1 MASPADS
8 GTFVQAK
15 GRAPNSVFRAIDLF
29 AGIGGIRLGFQNAFK
44 DRIKFVYSNDN
55 DPACCKTYEANFGK
69 DSIDCQ
75 DINKVIESMTSIP
88 NHDILLAGFPCQPF
102 SIAGEQKGFAD
113 ETRGTLFYSIAKIL
127 AERKPACFLL
137 ENVSYF
143 EHHDKGKTWRT
154 VRTVLEKELGYIV
167 HAQRL
172 NAKYFGV
179 PQNRPRFFMVGFK
192 EEKASFEFPPERGD
206 PPSLSTI
213 LEDHVKENYFLGQIY
228 LNSLNEH
235 RRRHKEKGHGFGYF
249 VLDPQKDIAHTLVVG
264 GMGLERNLVRNTPP
278 PGHWQPGDPDLH
290 KKNIE
295 GIRRLTPRE
304 CARLQGY
311 PLWFEIPVSDT
322 HAYKQFANSVAVPVI
337 QAVAEKMLTTLLA
350 AWGEVTINGQLVLD
364 PIADAKQPLDQDF
377 EKETFS

>member
-1 MASPADS
+1 MSLTTKS
-8 GTFVQAK
+8 GTFLQDKERTAN
-15 GRAPNSVFRAIDLF
+15 GTFRAIDLF

-55 DPACCKTYEANFGK
+55 DSACCKTYEANFGK
-69 DSIDCQ
+69 DSIDCR
-75 DINKVIESMTSIP
+75 DINAVIKNMADIP
-88 NHDILLAGFPCQPF
+88 DHDILLAGFPCQPF
-102 SIAGEQKGFAD
+102 SIAGEQKGFED

-127 AERKPACFLL
+127 AERRPTCFLL

-154 VRTVLEKELGYIV
+154 VRTVLEKELHYIV
-167 HAQRL
+167 HARRL

-192 EEKASFEFPPERGD
+192 EEKTSFEFPPERGN

-213 LEDHVKENYFLGQIY
+213 LEDHVRENYFLGQIY
-228 LNSLNEH
+228 LNSLKEH
-235 RRRHKEKGHGFGYF
+235 RRRHAEKGHGFGYF
-249 VLDPQKDIAHTLVVG
+249 VLDPQKDIAHALVVG
-264 GMGLERNLVRNTPP
+264 GMGLERNLIKNTPP
-278 PGHWQPGDPDLH
+278 LGHWQPNDPDLH

-311 PLWFEIPVSDT
+311 PPWFEIPVSDAQT
-322 HAYKQFANSVAVPVI
+322 YKQFANSVAVPVI
-337 QAVAEKMLTTLLA
+337 QAIAEKMLSTLVTARDEA
-350 AWGEVTINGQLVLD
+350 ATKGQLVLN
-364 PIADAKQPLDQDF
+364 PITGANNPLDQGF
-377 EKETFS
+377 ERETFS